1 VTNKIIFALIIAFN
15 ASLAFAQDAANADK
29 DRQYVTDQLRL
40 SLYEEA
46 SSKSKVV
53 KLLQSG
59 DMLLVEEI
67 RGAYAFVIAPGDVRG
82 WVKRGFLVTTPTAT
96 ILLTEERDKNASL
109 LEEMEKLGNSKVIID
124 TYEKDMDKLIE
135 KLSVLEAEKLQVNEN
150 MAALQQELEITQ
162 QNLEQ
167 ARNNREPIDVVLRET
182 FQAYWKFI
190 VPALLA
196 MLLVCF
202 LITKIAVE
210 ARIKA
215 RFYGI
220 KIW

>member
-1 VTNKIIFALIIAFN
+1 MTNKTILALIITFN
-15 ASLAFAQDAANADK
+15 ASLAFAQDTANADK

-53 KLLQSG
+53 KLLQSS

-67 RGAYAFVIAPGDVRG
+67 RGPYAFVIAPGDVRG
-82 WVKRGFLVTTPTAT
+82 WVKRGFLVTTPTAS
-96 ILLTEERDKNASL
+96 IQLKEERDKNASL
-109 LEEMEKLGNSKVIID
+109 FEEIEKLSNSKVIID
-124 TYEKDMDKLIE
+124 AYEKDMDELIE
-135 KLSVLEAEKLQVNEN
+135 KLSVLEAEHLQANEN
-150 MAALQQELEITQ
+150 ISALQQELDITDQ
-162 QNLEQ
+162 ELEQ
-167 ARNNREPIDVVLRET
+167 ARTNKEPIKVVLRET
-182 FQAYWKFI
+182 FLAYWEYI
-190 VPALLA
+190 VSGLLA
-196 MLLVCF
+196 MLLACF

-215 RFYGI
+215 RFHGI

>member
-1 VTNKIIFALIIAFN
+1 MTINTILALILAFN
-15 ASLAFAQDAANADK
+15 ASLAFAQDPANADK

-46 SSKSKVV
+46 SSQSKVV

-59 DMLLVEEI
+59 DVLLVEEI
-67 RGAYAFVIAPGDVRG
+67 RGPYALVIAPGDVRG

-96 ILLTEERDKNASL
+96 IQLKEEQDKNASL
-109 LEEMEKLGNSKVIID
+109 AEEIEKLNNSKAIIE
-124 TYEKDMDKLIE
+124 TYEKDMDKQNE
-135 KLSVLEAEKLQVNEN
+135 KLLVLEAEHLQVNEN
-150 MAALQQELEITQ
+150 MAALQQELDITQ
-162 QNLEQ
+162 QKLEQ

-210 ARIKA
+210 ARIKS
-215 RFYGI
+215 RFHGI

>member
-96 ILLTEERDKNASL
+96 ILLTEERDKNARL

-215 RFYGI
+215 RFHGI

>member
-1 VTNKIIFALIIAFN
+1 MTNKIILALIIVFN
-15 ASLAFAQDAANADK
+15 ASFAFAQDTADADK

-46 SSKSKVV
+46 SSQSKVV

-59 DMLLVEEI
+59 DMLLVQEI
-67 RGAYAFVIAPGDVRG
+67 SGPYAFVIAPGNLRG

-96 ILLTEERDKNASL
+96 VLLTEERNKNASL
-109 LEEMEKLGNSKVIID
+109 LEEIEKLSDSKAVIE
-124 TYEKDMDKLIE
+124 TYEKDMDKLSE
-135 KLSVLEAEKLQVNEN
+135 KLSVLEEEHLQVNEN
-150 MAALQQELEITQ
+150 MAALQQEQDITQ
-162 QNLEQ
+162 QKLEQ

-196 MLLVCF
+196 MLLICF

-215 RFYGI
+215 RFHGI